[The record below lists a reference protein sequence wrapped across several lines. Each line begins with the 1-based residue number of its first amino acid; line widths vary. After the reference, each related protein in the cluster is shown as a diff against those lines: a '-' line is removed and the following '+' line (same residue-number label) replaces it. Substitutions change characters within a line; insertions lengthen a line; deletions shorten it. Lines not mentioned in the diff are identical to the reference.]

1 MTHSFAINE
10 GDVNPG
16 LLGFVIVALLG
27 VATFLLIRSMHR
39 HLKKIDFDDRDPTP
53 GPPVSP
59 SADDRPDPL
68 G

>member
-1 MTHSFAINE
+1 VTHSLAINE

-39 HLKKIDFDDRDPTP
+39 QLKKIDFDEQGPPP
-53 GPPVSP
+53 GP
-59 SADDRPDPL
+59 DDPPDPR

>member
-1 MTHSFAINE
+1 MTHSLAINE

-39 HLKKIDFDDRDPTP
+39 QLKKIDFDEQDPAP
-53 GPPVSP
+53 GP
-59 SADDRPDPL
+59 DDRPDPR

>member
-1 MTHSFAINE
+1 VTQVLAVNE

-16 LLGFVIVALLG
+16 LLGFVIVAVLG

-39 HLKKIDFDDRDPTP
+39 QLKKIDFDEQEP
-53 GPPVSP
+53 GPA
-59 SADDRPDPL
+59 ADDAPDKD